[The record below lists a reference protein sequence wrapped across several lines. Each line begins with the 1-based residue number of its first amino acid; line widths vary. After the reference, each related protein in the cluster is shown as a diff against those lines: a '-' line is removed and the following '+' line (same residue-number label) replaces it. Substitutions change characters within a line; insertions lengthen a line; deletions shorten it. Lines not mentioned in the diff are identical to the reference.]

1 MKRKL
6 SRVVAG
12 LVLAA
17 ALLTTPCLADTI
29 GGATVTGSNV
39 RLRSAADTSTAA
51 NILTEMPLGAFLL
64 VEESLN
70 GWYKVAYNGLVG
82 YVSSDY
88 AAFSETL
95 DGTYGYAGAT
105 DGTDVNLRAAA
116 STGSAVV
123 KNLADAG
130 TKLTIT
136 GVSGQWLKVT
146 DAAGAVGYIR
156 SDLLTYTGAT
166 AATAP
171 TTPAAPSTKGEQ
183 IVQTAALYKG
193 YAYVWGGMS
202 PSTGFDCS
210 GLVNY
215 VCKQHGISLHRVA
228 QDIYSNDG
236 VWVDKANL
244 QPGDLLFFGYGPYSV
259 THTGIYVGN
268 GQMIHASTSSTG
280 VIYSDINSGYYAR
293 MYVGAK
299 RVA

>member
-1 MKRKL
+1 MKSKFL
-6 SRVVAG
+6 WAVAS
-12 LVLAA
+12 LVLLA

-39 RLRSAADTSTAA
+39 RLRSTADTSTSA
-51 NILTEMPLGAFLL
+51 NILTEMPMGTFLL

-70 GWYKVAYNGLVG
+70 GWYKVAYNGVTG

-95 DGTYGYAGAT
+95 DGTYGFTGAT
-105 DGTDVNLRAAA
+105 GGTSVNLRAAA
-116 STGSAVV
+116 STASTVV
-123 KNLADAG
+123 KNLAEAG

-146 DAAGAVGYIR
+146 DVSGAVGYIR
-156 SDLLTYTGAT
+156 SDLLTYTGDGAT
-166 AATAP
+166 VAP
-171 TTPAAPSTKGEQ
+171 PTSGVASTKGEQ
-183 IVQTAALYKG
+183 IVQTAAQFKG
-193 YAYVWGGMS
+193 YAYTWGGMS

-215 VCKQHGISLHRVA
+215 VCKQNGISLHRVA

-236 VWVDKANL
+236 TWVSKDSL

-268 GQMIHASTSSTG
+268 GQMIHASTSNTG
-280 VIYSDINSGYYAR
+280 VIYSDINDSYYTR